1 MKFVQYADDGVR
13 NLMHPQRQ
21 SNIQTKS
28 AARLAAEAAFAPL
41 SYPTEALTARSSP
54 TISFTRVKRKAALA
68 LAELKAVEPKPG
80 QATAPTDLTSSSP
93 PQLPAPRARQ
103 VFLFRPVNAGLDSIS
118 SETRPLR
125 LRKAKRNAPLP
136 VTLLYSAAPVLA
148 GSAGARLQQDAPVP
162 QVHVQDVPPVL
173 GSAHL
178 AASLGEIE
186 PAFATIKAAMGFEHE
201 DPQSQ
206 AQSQAEWGRLSKALD
221 QLAAELRALP
231 PGPGARSGVHLKV

>member
-1 MKFVQYADDGVR
+1 
-13 NLMHPQRQ
+13 MHRQRQ

-41 SYPTEALTARSSP
+41 CYPTEAPTARGSP

-68 LAELKAVEPKPG
+68 LAELKAVEAKPG

-103 VFLFRPVNAGLDSIS
+103 VFLLRPANAGLDSIS

-136 VTLLYSAAPVLA
+136 VTLLYSAVPVLA

-162 QVHVQDVPPVL
+162 QVDVQAVPPVL
-173 GSAHL
+173 GSARL
-178 AASLGEIE
+178 AASLEEIE
-186 PAFATIKAAMGFEHE
+186 PVFAAIKAAMGFELE
-201 DPQSQ
+201 VPQLQTQFQ
-206 AQSQAEWGRLSKALD
+206 AQWGKLSKALD
-221 QLAAELRALP
+221 QLAVELRALP
-231 PGPGARSGVHLKV
+231 AGPLARSGVNL